1 MIITLLL
8 IDKLIISYLV
18 YTKESQ
24 IYYLK
29 LSKLMKE
36 LHIGKEVWTYKGLNF
51 GLVDINENIINDELV
66 RIVSG

>member
-1 MIITLLL
+1 
-8 IDKLIISYLV
+8 
-18 YTKESQ
+18 
-24 IYYLK
+24 
-29 LSKLMKE
+29 MKE